1 MDEAV
6 RELKKILG
14 VKYVNSVVGEYNLIA
29 KLEVES
35 ESDIKRCV
43 EQMKEIDSIKGTLAL
58 KVKPPIPR
66 AYIDLESKIEDVVGE
81 TGIIKPKY
89 GGYDIAVLD

>member
-1 MDEAV
+1 
-6 RELKKILG
+6 
-14 VKYVNSVVGEYNLIA
+14 
-29 KLEVES
+29 
-35 ESDIKRCV
+35 
-43 EQMKEIDSIKGTLAL
+43 TLTL

-89 GGYDIAVLD
+89 GGYDIAVLDESMFPWPTVFKLLLEHQFEIWVTQSKGRILVSCKPPSI